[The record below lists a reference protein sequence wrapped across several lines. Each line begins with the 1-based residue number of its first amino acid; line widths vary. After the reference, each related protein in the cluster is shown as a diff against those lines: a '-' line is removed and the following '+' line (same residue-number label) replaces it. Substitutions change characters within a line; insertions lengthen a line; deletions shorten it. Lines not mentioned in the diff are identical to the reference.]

1 MPQELREKAQTTD
14 APSLR
19 HLRTDIFKTLKDK
32 SRLGEPAAV
41 IELRS
46 QARKSSFLTN
56 RLKEMAALQNRRILR
71 RKPRANAM
79 RPPAL
84 KTRYAS
90 AKNFFLSCMCSELSI
105 DRTVSNA
112 RDARSFFSQSHRSDH
127 PKFANSR
134 NRPANWMRQ
143 FFPTDPGNDPRT
155 SKRNIVVSRFG
166 LDRPRGG

>member
-71 RKPRANAM
+71 RKPRANDHAPSGSQDAI
-79 RPPAL
+79 RL
-84 KTRYAS
+84 S
-90 AKNFFLSCMCSELSI
+90 EELFLVLHVLG
-105 DRTVSNA
+105 T
-112 RDARSFFSQSHRSDH
+112 
-127 PKFANSR
+127 
-134 NRPANWMRQ
+134 
-143 FFPTDPGNDPRT
+143 
-155 SKRNIVVSRFG
+155 
-166 LDRPRGG
+166 LDRQNGIKRSRRQIVLQPIAQE